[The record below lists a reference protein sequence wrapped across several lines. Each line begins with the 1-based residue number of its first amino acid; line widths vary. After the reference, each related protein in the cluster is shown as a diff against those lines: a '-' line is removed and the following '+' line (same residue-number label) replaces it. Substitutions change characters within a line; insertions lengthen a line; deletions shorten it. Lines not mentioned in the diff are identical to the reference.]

1 MGNELIINSIQYELT
16 QIIGPVAYIILNEKV
31 KGFGKTKANFPVN
44 KMTEL
49 IEKISLEIYDETKR
63 ALFQNN
69 AVKKLSEL
77 SSRTAL

>member
-1 MGNELIINSIQYELT
+1 MGNERIINSIQYELT

-31 KGFGKTKANFPVN
+31 KSFEKTKANFPIN

-49 IEKISLEIYDETKR
+49 IEKISVEIYDETKR

-69 AVKKLSEL
+69 ALKKLGEL
-77 SSRTAL
+77 SSRTSL